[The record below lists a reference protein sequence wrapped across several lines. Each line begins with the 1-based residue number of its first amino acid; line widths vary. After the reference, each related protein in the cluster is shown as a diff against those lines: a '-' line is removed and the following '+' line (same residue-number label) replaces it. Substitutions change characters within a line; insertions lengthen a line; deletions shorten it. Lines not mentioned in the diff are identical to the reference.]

1 MKKEKLIK
9 DILELTEEQINELI
23 VLLIEN
29 GLAENKE
36 V

>member
-29 GLAENKE
+29 GLAGNKD